1 MSLPSNANDQKLSI
15 MLANYR
21 HRFERSINFKK
32 LQWYSNNLQNNEL
45 CDACRLL
52 VPEVIRMKISFDRLL
67 SLLDASID

>member
-1 MSLPSNANDQKLSI
+1 MLLKVLICLSLFVFVESMSLPSNTNDQKLSI

-32 LQWYSNNLQNNEL
+32 LQWYSNNLQSNEL

-52 VPEVIRMKISFDRLL
+52 VPEVI
-67 SLLDASID
+67 